1 MPQSPGAP
9 TGGGKEDCTRCS
21 TCDKGTCGTFQDVV
35 GRKGQ
40 EFADNWWEKKEKI
53 QAGKRGTANDND
65 SASKVEFNSVAAQMT
80 HLALHVTDIDASVD
94 FYKKWAG
101 MKEVDR
107 RVSDKS
113 GDTVVWIACE
123 GQEDDFV
130 IVLLDG
136 AKQKLDPEK
145 EGMRHIGLSVPAK
158 SDVKNI
164 AEAAK
169 REGVLHWDCMELPFP
184 VGTLCA
190 VKDPDGHIVEFSQ
203 DQPLGPDFKAQE
215 PRI

>member
-1 MPQSPGAP
+1 MSQSPGAP

-53 QAGKRGTANDND
+53 QAGKRDTANDND
-65 SASKVEFNSVAAQMT
+65 SAAKVEFNSVAAQMT

-113 GDTVVWIACE
+113 GDTVVWSFSDRMTASVIPISAPPSGKPAWPGSCTSYKPFT
-123 GQEDDFV
+123 GALDFT
-130 IVLLDG
+130 G
-136 AKQKLDPEK
+136 PSSS
-145 EGMRHIGLSVPAK
+145 GSSV
-158 SDVKNI
+158 STHNI
-164 AEAAK
+164 AAPSSRPYK
-169 REGVLHWDCMELPFP
+169 S
-184 VGTLCA
+184 CA
-190 VKDPDGHIVEFSQ
+190 
-203 DQPLGPDFKAQE
+203 L
-215 PRI
+215 